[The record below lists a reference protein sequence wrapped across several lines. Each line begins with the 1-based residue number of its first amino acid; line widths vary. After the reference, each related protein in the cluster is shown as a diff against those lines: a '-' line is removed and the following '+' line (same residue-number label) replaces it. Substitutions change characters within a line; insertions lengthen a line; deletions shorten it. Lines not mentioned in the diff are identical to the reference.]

1 MSEFTYL
8 QNYAYTLMK
17 LGFNIFLTGDAGTG
31 KSYVV
36 SKFISDAQ
44 SEGKN
49 VMVLAPT
56 GIAAGNM
63 GGVTLHNQFNI
74 PLGPLVGVRRA
85 GKDDRALENTD
96 VLVIEE
102 ISMCRIDLFEYV
114 SKLIL
119 RANSERIARGK
130 KPIQI
135 IVLGDFFQL
144 PPVTTA
150 DEKKIL
156 DNYYG
161 KDIGLGFAFESVYWT
176 LHEFKNV
183 ILLDVVRQDNREFI
197 EYLNRIRLGDKTC
210 IDDLY
215 KKSAK
220 VRDDTAINMCGLNRN
235 VKAINDKGLGK
246 LNSKLVEYQSII
258 TYEDGIDGAEI
269 INNSPLVEHILK
281 LKVGARVMTLV
292 NDKDSV
298 FYNGS
303 MGEVVGLAGDYI
315 SVKLDNGWTVNI
327 ERYDWPI
334 YKYDVDYSGA
344 KEKLVIKQIGTVT
357 QFPLKLAYAI
367 TIHKSQGQTFDKV
380 NLSPYSWDCGQL
392 YVALSRVRNLDG
404 LYIDCEI
411 DPRYLVISLGVI
423 DFYNRTVAT
432 ANQNITQ
439 DEIDRINTIKKP
451 KSDKISEDKVKDMN
465 KITNMFKSL

>member
-1 MSEFTYL
+1 MLNQQQF
-8 QNYAYTLMK
+8 YAYSAMLS
-17 LGFNIFLTGDAGTG
+17 GRNIFLTGKAGVG
-31 KSYVV
+31 KSHVLNKV
-36 SKFISDAQ
+36 IQDLEA
-44 SEGKN
+44 EGKN
-49 VMVLAPT
+49 IVVVAPT
-56 GIAAGNM
+56 GIAAININ
-63 GGVTLHNQFNI
+63 GVTIHRAFKVPI
-74 PLGPLVGVRRA
+74 KPLVEDA
-85 GKDDRALENTD
+85 KKIPS
-96 VLVIEE
+96 VIKEADTIVIDE
-102 ISMCRIDLFEYV
+102 ISMARLDVFDY
-114 SKLIL
+114 
-119 RANSERIARGK
+119 IAKIIIQASNYRVKYLNK
-130 KPIQI
+130 KPIQLI
-135 IVLGDFFQL
+135 ICGDFFQL

-150 DEKKIL
+150 DEKKVL

-161 KDIGLGFAFESVYWT
+161 RDIGLGFAFESVYWT

-183 ILLDVVRQDNREFI
+183 ILLDVVRQDNKEFI
-197 EYLNRIRLGDKTC
+197 EYLNKIRLGDKTC
-210 IDDLY
+210 IEDLY
-215 KKSAK
+215 NRSSK
-220 VRDDTAINMCGLNRN
+220 VRDDSAINMCGLNRN
-235 VKAINDKGLGK
+235 VKAINDRGL
-246 LNSKLVEYQSII
+246 SKIDAELVEYQSII
-258 TYEDGIDGAEI
+258 TYEDGIEGNEI
-269 INNSPLVEHILK
+269 LKNSTSVEHILQ

-292 NDKDSV
+292 NDKYGV

-303 MGEVVGLAGDYI
+303 MGEVVDLADDYI

-334 YKYDVDYSGA
+334 YKYDVDYSGT

-392 YVALSRVRNLDG
+392 YVALSRVRSLDG

-423 DFYNRTVAT
+423 DFYNKTVAT

-439 DEIDRINTIKKP
+439 EEIDRISTVVRP
-451 KSDKISEDKVKDMN
+451 KSDRISEDTVKDMN